1 MENFAVRRVL
11 TVGVLIA
18 TLSLGA
24 EAGAGRVFVAD
35 AGTGFEPVAGAGT
48 VTEAEAGVRAED
60 VADVGALAVAEAGTE
75 TGTNAGALAGA
86 EAGTGAERDNYD
98 VFIPIAKY
106 IRQGDAEKLSAWF
119 GENLEVAVLSKSVT
133 CSKSQ
138 AKRIVAAFFETY
150 KPRDFVITHRAGRSK
165 MKYALGELSA
175 GGQKYEVTIYI
186 YLKEDGYRI
195 QLFKVEK
202 RHY

>member
-1 MENFAVRRVL
+1 M
-11 TVGVLIA
+11 GVLIA

-35 AGTGFEPVAGAGT
+35 AGTGFEPESG
-48 VTEAEAGVRAED
+48 
-60 VADVGALAVAEAGTE
+60 
-75 TGTNAGALAGA
+75 TGT
-86 EAGTGAERDNYD
+86 ERDNYD